1 MLQNEE
7 KRDGVRDKR
16 RRKKRS
22 ENERTRSGWPSPQI
36 LIFWF
41 TRSWPSFLP
50 KRPRRVWIS
59 RDVALHWFSV
69 SFRMLLLP
77 MYLYPHLAKEDYSC
91 RFLSNLTNACIFPV
105 YYECINKLHSKIP
118 VGIILQLLSTPDKS
132 YSLYGFANARI
143 NPCRFLRIFC
153 LSFYALLSR
162 SNEPGKDGL
171 LRASPKESKKREEG
185 GRTQYILGGYLCRKQ
200 YEQQIDGGPP
210 GPRMALSRGSRT
222 ATILF
227 LVSPFLRSLSF
238 PFALVP
244 LQGVSRGITFIVD
257 STQRILWL

>member
-69 SFRMLLLP
+69 PFRMLLSP
-77 MYLYPHLAKEDYSC
+77 MYLYPHLAKEELLLSFSKQLNKC
-91 RFLSNLTNACIFPV
+91 PSFLFITSALTNCILKF
-105 YYECINKLHSKIP
+105 P

-171 LRASPKESKKREEG
+171 LRASSKESKKREEG

-227 LVSPFLRSLSF
+227 LVSPFLRSPLSF

-257 STQRILWL
+257 STQRIL